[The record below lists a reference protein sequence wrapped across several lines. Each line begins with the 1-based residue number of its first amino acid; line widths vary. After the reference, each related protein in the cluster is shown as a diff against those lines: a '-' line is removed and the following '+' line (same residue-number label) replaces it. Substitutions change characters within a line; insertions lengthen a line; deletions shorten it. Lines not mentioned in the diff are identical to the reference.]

1 MPVLLEHARLALPVM
16 VIGIEPGAARTTSPT
31 LRQCDLEVA
40 ELTSLLTT
48 VSLSAIFSRYA
59 PRFLSSIM
67 RQAAPCLRANRNY
80 GAPTSPGSSPPFR
93 RENAQP
99 VQIKGSVMPPMTNS
113 SASK

>member
-31 LRQCDLEVA
+31 LMEVA

-99 VQIKGSVMPPMTNS
+99 VQIKGSVMQPMTNS

>member
-16 VIGIEPGAARTTSPT
+16 VIGIEPGAARTTSAT
-31 LRQCDLEVA
+31 LRQCELEAA

-67 RQAAPCLRANRNY
+67 RQAAPCPRANRND
-80 GAPTSPGSSPPFR
+80 GAPTPCDLLDRRLHIVGRVGSPYRS
-93 RENAQP
+93 
-99 VQIKGSVMPPMTNS
+99 KGL
-113 SASK
+113 

>member
-1 MPVLLEHARLALPVM
+1 MPVLLEHARLALPII
-16 VIGIEPGAARTTSPT
+16 VIGIEPGAARIASPT

-80 GAPTSPGSSPPFR
+80 GAPTYPGSRLHFVGRMGSPYR
-93 RENAQP
+93 S
-99 VQIKGSVMPPMTNS
+99 KGL
-113 SASK
+113 